1 MFLGEGKGRLG
12 LWSVPNIF
20 SFGRYVAF
28 DFHKECKN
36 MRWDRLSLL
45 LDQVAD
51 MQDELR

>member
-1 MFLGEGKGRLG
+1 MNNLR
-12 LWSVPNIF
+12 SVLNIF

-36 MRWDRLSLL
+36 MRWDRLGIL
-45 LDQVAD
+45 LDQVAE